1 MRIRQRS
8 NACMYNLSLTFQP
21 IEGVLRS
28 RKRSRTEGSD
38 IAAKNVVDE

>member
-8 NACMYNLSLTFQP
+8 NTRMYNLSLTFQL

-28 RKRSRTEGSD
+28 RKRSRIEGSN
-38 IAAKNVVDE
+38 IAAKNVIDE